1 MTDAALPIDPA
12 VGASAPAIAAA
23 PIEPAAAALQAPASD
38 APLVDTPKPAEAAPA
53 APDAPAAEDPKL
65 TPTLLEKADAERKA
79 VSDAAAAKADEKP
92 AETTPD
98 KPKDDAAKPAE
109 PAKPEEVAKPPEGAP
124 VEILTH
130 AFELPETLRAD
141 NERMDAFRG
150 ILKETALD
158 PVAAGQKLIDLHAEA
173 MNVFAAETLRNQ
185 ITTFNKTK
193 ADWETRILADPEFG
207 GSGHQTATQAVARAR
222 DNLISSARPGTE
234 QYKRDLAEYEE
245 FVSVTGAG
253 SHPAFWRM
261 LHNAARFVDE
271 PQARSI
277 PTDIKPPK
285 GIGRNPRA
293 GMYSQESLQKMN
305 GAS

>member
-1 MTDAALPIDPA
+1 MTDAALPTDPT
-12 VGASAPAIAAA
+12 VGASAPAVAA
-23 PIEPAAAALQAPASD
+23 PIEPVAAAPQAPAAEAPIVD
-38 APLVDTPKPAEAAPA
+38 APKPVEA
-53 APDAPAAEDPKL
+53 APDAPAAEEPKL

-79 VSDAAAAKADEKP
+79 ASDAAAAKEAEKP
-92 AETTPD
+92 AEPAPD
-98 KPKDDAAKPAE
+98 KAKDDAAKAAD

-124 VEILTH
+124 AEILTH

-158 PVAAGQKLIDLHAEA
+158 PVAAGQKLIDMHAEA
-173 MNVFAAETLRNQ
+173 MNAFAAETLRNQ

-285 GIGRNPRA
+285 GIGRNPR
-293 GMYSQESLQKMN
+293 GTMYSEESRQKMN
-305 GAS
+305 GVS